1 MLFGRGKKSKAE
13 QPKDNGTEQADA
25 ATTRQD
31 GGPVAGGAAKG
42 DFRLSKGPFDA
53 SEIDSQDGYVDL
65 GALLI
70 EPSEGLQLRLE
81 VEEATQRVVAVTMD
95 LDGSSLQLQAF
106 AAPRSEG
113 LWDEIREQ
121 IGQSVSSQ
129 GGEVEEIIGTFG
141 TELIAKLPTE
151 SADGGRGFRAARFMG
166 VDGPRWF
173 LRGVIGGNAALD
185 RKAAEGLENLF
196 RKVVVV
202 RGDNPMPPRELLQL
216 KLPKDAVAPGQHG
229 APHEAPPL
237 QQPER
242 GPEITQIG

>member
-1 MLFGRGKKSKAE
+1 MLFGRGKKSKDERSDTAGTVEESGAE
-13 QPKDNGTEQADA
+13 APRPESGQPGT
-25 ATTRQD
+25 T
-31 GGPVAGGAAKG
+31 G
-42 DFRLSKGPFDA
+42 DFRLAKGPLDID
-53 SEIDSQDGYVDL
+53 EIEDRDGYVDL

-70 EPSEGLQLRLE
+70 APAEGLQLRLE

-121 IGQSVSSQ
+121 ITQSVASQ
-129 GGEVEEIIGTFG
+129 GGETEEVSGSFG
-141 TELIAKLPTE
+141 TELVAKLPAE
-151 SADGGRGFRAARFMG
+151 AADGSRGFRAARFMG

-173 LRGVIGGNAALD
+173 LRGVLGGQAALERD
-185 RKAAEGLENLF
+185 AAAGLEELF
-196 RKVVVV
+196 RRVVVV

-216 KLPKDAVAPGQHG
+216 RLPKDAAVPGQAG
-229 APHEAPPL
+229 APQAAPAME
-237 QQPER
+237 QPER

>member
-1 MLFGRGKKSKAE
+1 
-13 QPKDNGTEQADA
+13 
-25 ATTRQD
+25 
-31 GGPVAGGAAKG
+31 
-42 DFRLSKGPFDA
+42 
-53 SEIDSQDGYVDL
+53 
-65 GALLI
+65 
-70 EPSEGLQLRLE
+70 LRLE

-129 GGEVEEIIGTFG
+129 GGEVEEIVGTFG

-196 RKVVVV
+196 RKVVVI

-216 KLPKDAVAPGQHG
+216 KLPKDAVASGQHG
-229 APHEAPPL
+229 APHETPEL
-237 QQPER
+237 QRPER